1 MGRGWWAG
9 REGHPAVQRSPVPV
23 GTVLVLLARRAGH
36 ETTGPS
42 RAVPGSERPS
52 SHPKTVGGKVLCSTT
67 PCFRQ
72 CLSSG
77 FPALMEHKTTSGA
90 QNLALSNGLSPGG
103 ALLPFRPPRPR
114 SVGASHLA
122 SPDPVEEREAASAES
137 FRGAVP
143 PSQSSKTLLV
153 FAVVFGNLL
162 THFFFLLR

>member
-1 MGRGWWAG
+1 
-9 REGHPAVQRSPVPV
+9 
-23 GTVLVLLARRAGH
+23 
-36 ETTGPS
+36 
-42 RAVPGSERPS
+42 
-52 SHPKTVGGKVLCSTT
+52 
-67 PCFRQ
+67 
-72 CLSSG
+72 
-77 FPALMEHKTTSGA
+77 MEHKTTSGA

-122 SPDPVEEREAASAES
+122 SPDPVEEKEAASAES

-153 FAVVFGNLL
+153 FAVVFDNLL